1 MTLMNI
7 KKKGGDVHGK
17 IPTRIALVLN
27 FRITIRG
34 GQGVTKGFAE
44 GKRTVPGPGK
54 KLLRGAEIPLS
65 LGTSSAIS
73 QRAA

>member
-54 KLLRGAEIPLS
+54 SASLDLLALEGRGLRGL
-65 LGTSSAIS
+65 
-73 QRAA
+73 R